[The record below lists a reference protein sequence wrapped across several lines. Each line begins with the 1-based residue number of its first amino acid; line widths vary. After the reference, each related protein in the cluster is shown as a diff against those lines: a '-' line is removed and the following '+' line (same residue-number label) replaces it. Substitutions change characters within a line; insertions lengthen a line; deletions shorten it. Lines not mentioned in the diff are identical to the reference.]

1 MIDLRSDT
9 VTKPTPGM
17 REAMAQAEVGDD
29 VYGEDPTVNAL
40 EAKAARLLGKDAA
53 LFVPTG
59 VMANQLCLRL
69 HTRPGDEVLVE
80 GTAHIIRYEG
90 GSASA
95 LSQIQ
100 LCCVDG
106 NRGLLTADRVLSAI
120 RPKDIHN
127 PPTTLLCLEQ
137 THNFGGGSV
146 YPLSTIREITKLAGD
161 QGLAL
166 HLDGARLFNAAVASG
181 VPAAECAQ
189 PFDTVSFCL
198 SKGLGAPVGSLITST
213 QDRITRLRRLRKM
226 FGGGMRQAGIL
237 AAAGIYA
244 LEHHV
249 TRLQED
255 HDNAKGFALQ
265 LQQIPTVYVDPD
277 RVETNIVVF
286 EVVRSD
292 RSTQELLQAFKEAGV
307 LLNAIGDHL
316 FRAVTHLDVS
326 NTDVEQATH
335 KIGKVLADHRT
346 PRALQRS
353 F

>member
-17 REAMAQAEVGDD
+17 REAMVQAEVGDD

-40 EAKAARLLGKDAA
+40 EAKAARLLGKDSA

-80 GTAHIIRYEG
+80 GTAHIIHYEG

-95 LSQIQ
+95 LSQVQ
-100 LCCVDG
+100 LCCVEGD
-106 NRGLLTADRVLSAI
+106 RGLLTAEGILSAI
-120 RPKDIHN
+120 RPQDVHN

-146 YPLSTIREITKLAGD
+146 YPLSTVREITKLAGE

-166 HLDGARLFNAAVASG
+166 HLDGARLFNAVVASG
-181 VPAAECAQ
+181 VAAAEFAK

-198 SKGLGAPVGSLITST
+198 SKGLGAPVGSLIVST
-213 QDRITRLRRLRKM
+213 KDKIAKLRRLRKM

-237 AAAGIYA
+237 AAAGLYA
-244 LEHHV
+244 LEHHM

-255 HDNAKGFALQ
+255 HDNAKSFALQ

-277 RVETNIVVF
+277 RVETNIVLF
-286 EVVRSD
+286 EVVRND
-292 RSTQELLQAFKEAGV
+292 RSTQELVQAFKEGGV
-307 LLNAIGDHL
+307 LLNAIGAHL
-316 FRAVTHLDVS
+316 FRAVTHLNVS

-335 KIGKVLADHRT
+335 NIGNVLAT
-346 PRALQRS
+346 
-353 F
+353 

>member
-100 LCCVDG
+100 LCCVEGD
-106 NRGLLTADRVLSAI
+106 RGLLTADRVLAAI

-137 THNFGGGSV
+137 THNFGGG
-146 YPLSTIREITKLAGD
+146 
-161 QGLAL
+161 
-166 HLDGARLFNAAVASG
+166 
-181 VPAAECAQ
+181 
-189 PFDTVSFCL
+189 
-198 SKGLGAPVGSLITST
+198 
-213 QDRITRLRRLRKM
+213 
-226 FGGGMRQAGIL
+226 
-237 AAAGIYA
+237 
-244 LEHHV
+244 
-249 TRLQED
+249 
-255 HDNAKGFALQ
+255 
-265 LQQIPTVYVDPD
+265 
-277 RVETNIVVF
+277 
-286 EVVRSD
+286 
-292 RSTQELLQAFKEAGV
+292 
-307 LLNAIGDHL
+307 
-316 FRAVTHLDVS
+316 
-326 NTDVEQATH
+326 
-335 KIGKVLADHRT
+335 
-346 PRALQRS
+346 
-353 F
+353 

>member
-17 REAMAQAEVGDD
+17 REAMVQAEVGDD

-40 EAKAARLLGKDAA
+40 EARAARLLGKDAA

-95 LSQIQ
+95 LSQVQ
-100 LCCVDG
+100 LCCVEGD
-106 NRGLLTADRVLSAI
+106 RGVLTADRILAAI
-120 RPKDIHN
+120 RPEDIHN

-146 YPLSTIREITKLAGD
+146 YSLPTIREITKLAGD
-161 QGLAL
+161 RGLAL
-166 HLDGARLFNAAVASG
+166 HLDGARLFNAVVASG
-181 VPAAECAQ
+181 VSAAEFAQ
-189 PFDTVSFCL
+189 FFDTVSFCL
-198 SKGLGAPVGSLITST
+198 SKGLGAPVGSLIAST
-213 QDRITRLRRLRKM
+213 KDKVAKLRRLRKM

-237 AAAGIYA
+237 AAAGVYA

-255 HDNAKGFALQ
+255 HDNAKSFALQ
-265 LQQIPTVYVDPD
+265 LQRIPAVYVDPD
-277 RVETNIVVF
+277 RVETNIVLF

-292 RSTQELLQAFKEAGV
+292 RSTQELLQAFKDVGV
-307 LLNAIGDHL
+307 LLNAVGDHL
-316 FRAVTHLDVS
+316 FRAVTHLNVS
-326 NTDVEQATH
+326 NADVERATH
-335 KIGKVLADHRT
+335 KIGNALA
-346 PRALQRS
+346 A
-353 F
+353 

>member
-17 REAMAQAEVGDD
+17 RAAMAQAEVGDD

-40 EAKAARLLGKDAA
+40 EAKAAQLVGKDAA

-90 GSASA
+90 GAASA
-95 LSQIQ
+95 LSQVQ
-100 LCCVDG
+100 LCCINGD
-106 NRGLLTADRVLSAI
+106 RGRLNADSVLADI
-120 RPKDIHN
+120 RPQDVHN

-146 YPLSTIREITKLAGD
+146 YPLSVIQEITKLARD

-166 HLDGARLFNAAVASG
+166 HLDGARLFNAAVATG
-181 VPAAECAQ
+181 VSAVEFAQ

-198 SKGLGAPVGSLITST
+198 SKGLGAPVGSLIAST
-213 QDRITRLRRLRKM
+213 KDRIAKLRRLRKM

-237 AAAGIYA
+237 AAAGLYA

-255 HDNAKGFALQ
+255 HENAKNFALQ
-265 LQQIPTVYVDPD
+265 LQQIPTVYVEPD
-277 RVETNIVVF
+277 HVETNIVVF

-292 RSTQELLQAFKEAGV
+292 RSTQELLQAFKETGV
-307 LLNAIGDHL
+307 LLNAVGDHR

-326 NTDVEQATH
+326 NADVEQATH
-335 KIGKVLADHRT
+335 KISNVLAN
-346 PRALQRS
+346 A
-353 F
+353 